1 MAFALIVEM
10 INIRM
15 RSKISKP
22 VRLYASYAKDKTDE
36 HK

>member
-1 MAFALIVEM
+1 VEM

-22 VRLYASYAKDKTDE
+22 VRLHASYAKNQADE